1 MYPITS
7 IAGCCARAVK
17 GHVTA
22 PLSKIIRSRRLMA
35 GPRASKLLSLA
46 HCKGWRT
53 GSWERSVY
61 VRFGSK
67 ADICSASTHVRFTP
81 NSDIDCVFRRVCFGP
96 IADITCESA
105 VAPLEP
111 LSASLTLRIG
121 EIAVKREADILH
133 QGINAKMKALGRL
146 AALSHMV
153 EGPVELRQ
161 IFNFDHQ
168 MKVAK
173 FRLT

>member
-1 MYPITS
+1 ML
-7 IAGCCARAVK
+7 GLL
-17 GHVTA
+17 GTA
-22 PLSKIIRSRRLMA
+22 NNKANTLGVIQCPL
-35 GPRASKLLSLA
+35 
-46 HCKGWRT
+46 W
-53 GSWERSVY
+53 
-61 VRFGSK
+61 VRFLTDNRDVRFTPK
-67 ADICSASTHVRFTP
+67 ADICSAIT
-81 NSDIDCVFRRVCFGP
+81 DVCQGP
-96 IADITCESA
+96 IADIICVSA

-146 AALSHMV
+146 APLSSAQLSSAQLSSAQLSHMV

-173 FRLT
+173 CRLT

>member
-1 MYPITS
+1 ML
-7 IAGCCARAVK
+7 GLL
-17 GHVTA
+17 GTA
-22 PLSKIIRSRRLMA
+22 NNKANTFGVIQCPL
-35 GPRASKLLSLA
+35 
-46 HCKGWRT
+46 W
-53 GSWERSVY
+53 
-61 VRFGSK
+61 VRFLTDNRDVRFTPK
-67 ADICSASTHVRFTP
+67 ADICSAIT
-81 NSDIDCVFRRVCFGP
+81 DVCQGP
-96 IADITCESA
+96 IADIICVSA

-146 AALSHMV
+146 APLSHMV
-153 EGPVELRQ
+153 KGPVELRQ